1 LGESTKSLFRFV
13 TQWHLAT
20 DSAFKQQRLPAWQPI
35 LTPKPVIAFF
45 FLIGLVFV
53 PVGVGLLYSSNN
65 LAQEFLF
72 QYDNQ
77 CALGGACNVS
87 LAVPTDLTAP
97 VYFYYRLTN
106 YYQNHRRYVKSRDD
120 AQLRG
125 EMRSFADVSSNCN
138 PVVSTDNDM
147 NTTQGA
153 VYFPCGLIAKSMF
166 TDEFSF
172 VDAQINMSETGIA
185 WPSDLEHKFKAPASP
200 FVAGVNGT
208 PVVDV
213 GPLANF
219 DITNEHFVVWMRT
232 AALPTFRKLYGVLRS
247 DLKAG
252 NYTLQIQNRYNVSA
266 FGGTKSVVL
275 ATTSWLGGKN
285 PFLGIAYIV
294 VGSISLLQGIVFLI
308 KQLVSPR
315 KLGDTSYL
323 RWSR

>member
-1 LGESTKSLFRFV
+1 MACGA
-13 TQWHLAT
+13 Q
-20 DSAFKQQRLPAWQPI
+20 
-35 LTPKPVIAFF
+35 
-45 FLIGLVFV
+45 
-53 PVGVGLLYSSNN
+53 
-65 LAQEFLF
+65 AQEFLF
-72 QYDNQ
+72 QYDTV
-77 CALGGACNVS
+77 CTLGSSCNLTLS
-87 LAVPTDLTAP
+87 VPERMPAP

-125 EMRSFADVSSNCN
+125 EQRTFEDVENTCN
-138 PVVSTDNDM
+138 PVVSFNDSKA
-147 NTTQGA
+147 QGD

-166 TDEFSF
+166 TDEFRF
-172 VDAQINMSETGIA
+172 ADARVNMSEKGIA
-185 WPSDLEHKFKAPASP
+185 WPSDLEHKFKEPEGP

-208 PVVDV
+208 PVVNV
-213 GPLANF
+213 GPLADF
-219 DITNEHFVVWMRT
+219 KITDEHFVVWMRT
-232 AALPTFRKLYGVLRS
+232 AALPTFRKLYGVLNH
-247 DLKAG
+247 DLDAG
-252 NYTLQIQNRYNVSA
+252 NYTVLIENRYNVTG

-294 VGSISLLQGIVFLI
+294 VGSISLLQGIIFLI